1 MILNKNNIMQ
11 ESHNIEPIF
20 NIDKQVICRSLRKNF
35 APHVKN
41 SMICETVN
49 NKQCIMPRNKV
60 ISGKP
65 RWAVENLLLFK
76 SLRAHN

>member
-1 MILNKNNIMQ
+1 MILNKNNIIQ
-11 ESHNIEPIF
+11 ERHNIEPIF
-20 NIDKQVICRSLRKNF
+20 NIDKQVICQSLRNNF

-41 SMICETVN
+41 SMIFETVN

-60 ISGKP
+60 ISGKSQ
-65 RWAVENLLLFK
+65 WGVENLLLFK

>member
-1 MILNKNNIMQ
+1 MILNKNNIIQ
-11 ESHNIEPIF
+11 ERHNIEPIF
-20 NIDKQVICRSLRKNF
+20 NIDKQVICQSLRKNF
-35 APHVKN
+35 TLHVKN
-41 SMICETVN
+41 SMIFETVN

>member
-1 MILNKNNIMQ
+1 MILNKNNIIQ
-11 ESHNIEPIF
+11 ERHNIEPIF
-20 NIDKQVICRSLRKNF
+20 NIDKQVICQSLRKNF
-35 APHVKN
+35 APNVKN
-41 SMICETVN
+41 SMIFETVN
-49 NKQCIMPRNKV
+49 NKQCITPRNKV

>member
-1 MILNKNNIMQ
+1 MILNKNNIIQ
-11 ESHNIEPIF
+11 ERHNIEPIF
-20 NIDKQVICRSLRKNF
+20 NIDKQVICQSLRKNF

-41 SMICETVN
+41 SMIFETVS